1 MRNSILR
8 TITVGVVMSLSL
20 AACGGD
26 DDKAASQSTSAP
38 AAATSAAASE
48 PAASSEAAVSSSPE
62 AAATSAAAAA
72 GGGGGKIGVSMPT
85 KESERWIADGDNMK
99 KTLEGM
105 GYTVDLQYADNKI
118 PDQVSQVENMITG
131 GAKALVIAA
140 IDGTTL
146 TGALQKAADA
156 KIAVI
161 AYDRL
166 IRDSEN
172 VNYYATFD
180 NFKVGVIQGQS
191 LIDGLAAKAKCKP
204 CNVELF
210 AGSPDDNNAKF
221 FFDGAMSVIQ
231 PKIDSKEFVVKSGET
246 AFDKVAILRWEAA
259 TAQKRM
265 DDLLSR
271 SYTDGKVD
279 GVLSPYD
286 GLSRGIISAL
296 QAGGYGSGD
305 KVLPVVT
312 GQDAEVESVKSIIAD
327 EQYSTVFKDTR
338 KLAEVA
344 SKMVDAVLK
353 GGKPEVNNE
362 KDYDNGKGIVPSFLL
377 DPVSVDK
384 SNYKAI
390 LIDDSKYYTEDQ
402 LK

>member
-1 MRNSILR
+1 M
-8 TITVGVVMSLSL
+8 TVGVVMALSL
-20 AACGGD
+20 AACGD
-26 DDKAASQSTSAP
+26 DDDPAATPTTSAP
-38 AAATSAAASE
+38 AATSAAATTSA
-48 PAASSEAAVSSSPE
+48 P
-62 AAATSAAAAA
+62 AATSASSSAPAAETSAASSAPAAAA
-72 GGGGGKIGVSMPT
+72 GGKVGVSMPT
-85 KESERWIADGDNMK
+85 KESERWIADGDNLK
-99 KTLEGM
+99 KSLETM
-105 GYTVDLQYADNKI
+105 GYEVDLQYADNKI
-118 PDQVSQVENMITG
+118 PDQVSQIENMITG

-146 TGALQKAADA
+146 AGTLQKAADA

-166 IRDSEN
+166 IRDSPN

-191 LIDGLAAKAKCKP
+191 LIDGLAAKAKCNP
-204 CNVELF
+204 CNIELF

-221 FFDGAMSVIQ
+221 FFDGAMSVLQ
-231 PKIDSKEFVVKSGET
+231 PKIDAKEYVVKSGQT
-246 AFDKVAILRWEAA
+246 AFDKVAILRWEGKV
-259 TAQKRM
+259 AQARM
-265 DDLLSR
+265 DDILSK
-271 SYTDGKVD
+271 SYTDAQVH

-296 QAGGYGSGD
+296 QSGGYGSGD
-305 KVLPVVT
+305 KPLSVVT

-338 KLAEVA
+338 KLADVA

-353 GGKPEVNNE
+353 GGTPEINNE
-362 KDYDNGKGIVPSFLL
+362 KDYDNGVKVIPSFLL
-377 DPVSVDK
+377 DPVPVDK

-390 LIDDSKYYTEDQ
+390 LIDDSKYYSEDD